1 MEDLWR
7 LIAHRIREKLT
18 TEGGQS
24 QRLLGAHIGRIVEDS
39 GRPVDEENRLVDAFE
54 LRLPY
59 SCDANIDRG
68 LTIEEAGLTPKAV
81 VVFQRRRN
89 AQGQVDTNP
98 KDSCKIPPF
107 FCRQEVD
114 DGPATVQ

>member
-7 LIAHRIREKLT
+7 LIAHRIREKLA

-24 QRLLGAHIGRIVEDS
+24 QRLLGAHVGRIVEDS

-89 AQGQVDTNP
+89 AKARSIP
-98 KDSCKIPPF
+98 IPPF